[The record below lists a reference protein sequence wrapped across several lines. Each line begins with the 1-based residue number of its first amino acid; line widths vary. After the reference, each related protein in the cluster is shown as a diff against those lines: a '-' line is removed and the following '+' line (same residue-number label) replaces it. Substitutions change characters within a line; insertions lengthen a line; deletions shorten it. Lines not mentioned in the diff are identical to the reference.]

1 MKEFNFKGAG
11 KTRVILDGNFL
22 RIKRKGFLNFAN
34 HGMDG
39 EKTIDIY
46 NMSGVQMKEAGSVTS
61 GYLQFI
67 FMGSKENK
75 GGLFAATK
83 DENTIM
89 FIKKEQDMAN
99 EIKAYIENILAN
111 KNSSTGPQ
119 VQTGS
124 ADEIRKFKELLDEG
138 IITEEEFAAKK
149 KELLGI

>member
-99 EIKAYIENILAN
+99 EIKAYIENIIAN

-149 KELLGI
+149 KELLGL